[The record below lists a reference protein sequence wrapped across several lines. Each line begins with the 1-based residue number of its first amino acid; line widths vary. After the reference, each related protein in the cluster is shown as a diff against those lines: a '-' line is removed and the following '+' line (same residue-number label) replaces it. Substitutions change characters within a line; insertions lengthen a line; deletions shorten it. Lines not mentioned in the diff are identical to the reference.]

1 MVLQQ
6 EAARKFTKRRCS
18 DSGDDIQ
25 ERMRHMEEEEA
36 KKKEIMQAKQKAN
49 RRRRVSQHSNIDW
62 DIDSSEA
69 DRSGGG
75 SKVVRDVSMT
85 KEATDCS
92 DGMKEEQPQ
101 NYQQQRQG
109 SDSWLGGKQKCC
121 QNQHHPPQSKQR
133 GAARTNGFMNS
144 LTESFS
150 GSATMKRINAL
161 QSEITDAWD
170 RRRNSILEDEEGPD
184 DKTEATASAS
194 PQHYH
199 QQEEARAPPRSSL
212 LHQTDAASI
221 SPNIDDIIELKLLVA
236 NQQATIDTLSSK
248 LHNAQLTI
256 SNRNQFQLNQD
267 QNTKI
272 TRLENENIALKK
284 QLSIRQERER
294 MLRKQILDLDKSDRC
309 GRRDSVT
316 TAGRRDSF
324 VTASTTG
331 CNTMYSGSSTSRT
344 L

>member
-6 EAARKFTKRRCS
+6 EAARKFAKRRCS

-25 ERMRHMEEEEA
+25 ERMRQMEEEEA
-36 KKKEIMQAKQKAN
+36 KKKEIMQAKHKAN

-75 SKVVRDVSMT
+75 IKVVRDVSMT

-121 QNQHHPPQSKQR
+121 QNQHHPQSKQR

-161 QSEITDAWD
+161 QSEITDSWD

-184 DKTEATASAS
+184 DKTEATAAAS
-194 PQHYH
+194 PSHT
-199 QQEEARAPPRSSL
+199 S
-212 LHQTDAASI
+212 AA
-221 SPNIDDIIELKLLVA
+221 
-236 NQQATIDTLSSK
+236 
-248 LHNAQLTI
+248 H
-256 SNRNQFQLNQD
+256 R
-267 QNTKI
+267 
-272 TRLENENIALKK
+272 
-284 QLSIRQERER
+284 
-294 MLRKQILDLDKSDRC
+294 
-309 GRRDSVT
+309 
-316 TAGRRDSF
+316 
-324 VTASTTG
+324 
-331 CNTMYSGSSTSRT
+331 
-344 L
+344 